1 MKIKDKNM
9 AIYNGWLV
17 MNKPTQMSSNHLVQK
32 VKRFFGKENKVG
44 HAGTLD
50 PLAQG
55 VLPIAVGEATKT
67 VQYLMDSDKE
77 YEFDVTWG
85 EERDTGD
92 AEGAV
97 INAGGIIAKQQEI
110 EGILSKFIGKI
121 QQVPPIYSA
130 LKINGQAAYKLARSG
145 RNVEMKPREVRIDS
159 LELIRHNDGVS
170 GFRVLCGKGTYVRSL
185 AIDIARA
192 LDTYGYVSFLKRT
205 KVGNFYIKDAVSLEN
220 LSERNLLPVNYAI
233 ADMLAIELAEDQ
245 VKLLRNGIKIFLE
258 QYVDVSEQLV
268 QVLLNN
274 TLQAIV
280 LIEKGLAKPVRV
292 FNHIS
297 L

>member
-1 MKIKDKNM
+1 M

>member
-1 MKIKDKNM
+1 M
-9 AIYNGWLV
+9 AIYNGWLI

-55 VLPIAVGEATKT
+55 VLPIAIGEATKT

-92 AEGAV
+92 AEGVV
-97 INAGGIIAKQQEI
+97 INTSKIIPKQEDI
-110 EGILSKFIGKI
+110 ERVLNKFTGKI

-130 LKINGQAAYKLARSG
+130 LKINGQAAYKLARLG
-145 RNVEMKPREVRIDS
+145 QDVEMKPREVIIDS
-159 LELIRHNDGVS
+159 LELVQHNDVVS
-170 GFRVLCGKGTYVRSL
+170 RFRVACGKGTYVRSL

-192 LDTYGYVSFLKRT
+192 LDTYGYVSFLKRI
-205 KVGNFYIKDAVSLEN
+205 KVGNFHIESSVFLED
-220 LSERNLLPVNYAI
+220 LSEKHLLPVNYAI
-233 ADMLAIELAEDQ
+233 ADMLAIELTEDQ
-245 VKLLRNGIKIFLE
+245 VKFLRNGVKVFLE
-258 QYVDVSEQLV
+258 EYTKISAQLV
-268 QVLLNN
+268 QVLFNN
-274 TLQAIV
+274 TLQAIA
-280 LIEKGLAKPVRV
+280 LIENGLVKPVRV
-292 FNHIS
+292 FNHMS